1 MSHICFRM
9 IQRLFFTV
17 LFLSVSMI
25 GKGQYTI
32 SGKVNI
38 SEGWQPKVYM
48 AAINKLSD
56 YYRTSPDM
64 ILNTAEVDVAG
75 RFELRGDNLPT
86 DSRYYRLYIMK
97 DQNTDYDACLYVGG
111 DDHNFVHVV
120 LKNGE
125 SVEIISDPNSVAPFG
140 DYSVIGGGG
149 NHAMRELSSI
159 VFPSFY
165 FYRIKF
171 PTELKFSEDKFHL
184 DLRNYA
190 DSSKHTM
197 AALAAV
203 NNMDFDEYYDRDE
216 GFFQE
221 FGGRLKSDMPHSVYT
236 KNYMAK
242 LRYYS
247 NEDSHS
253 GVSRLKIL
261 IGFLSAALLLLLIWI
276 FWLYRK
282 LNAATSVADRLGLSS
297 EEHVKNLR
305 QSLTQKETEILTHIQ
320 VGKSNKD
327 IATELFI
334 ELSTVKT
341 HINKL
346 YAKIGAANRSEAK
359 EIADALFIRD

>member
-1 MSHICFRM
+1 MSFAM
-9 IQRLFFTV
+9 MGL
-17 LFLSVSMI
+17 
-25 GKGQYTI
+25 GQYTI

-64 ILNTAEVDVAG
+64 ILNTAEVDATG
-75 RFELRGDNLPT
+75 RFELSGDNLPT
-86 DSRYYRLYIMK
+86 DSRYYRLYVMK

-111 DDHNFVHVV
+111 DDHNFVHVI

-125 SVEIISDPNSVAPFG
+125 SVEIVSDPASVAPFG
-140 DYSVIGGGG
+140 DYSVIGGGD
-149 NHAMRELSSI
+149 NHAMQELSSI

-171 PTELKFSEDKFHL
+171 PTELKFSEDKFHQ

-203 NNMDFDEYYDRDE
+203 NNMDFDEFYDRDE
-216 GFFQE
+216 GFFQA
-221 FGGRLKSDMPHSVYT
+221 FGKRLKADMPRSTYT
-236 KNYMAK
+236 KNYLAK

-247 NEDSHS
+247 NEDSANPS
-253 GVSRLKIL
+253 WLKISL
-261 IGFLSAALLLLLIWI
+261 AMLSLALLIALIWI
-276 FWLYRK
+276 VLLYQK
-282 LNAATSVADRLGLSS
+282 LNAATAGGIESGTSTDGDVKSLRKSLTKKEAQILGL
-297 EEHVKNLR
+297 
-305 QSLTQKETEILTHIQ
+305 IQ
-320 VGKSNKD
+320 EGKSNKD
-327 IATELFI
+327 IAAELFV
-334 ELSTVKT
+334 EVSTVKT

-346 YAKIGAANRSEAK
+346 YAKIGATNRAEAK
-359 EIADALFIRD
+359 ELADAMFKGD